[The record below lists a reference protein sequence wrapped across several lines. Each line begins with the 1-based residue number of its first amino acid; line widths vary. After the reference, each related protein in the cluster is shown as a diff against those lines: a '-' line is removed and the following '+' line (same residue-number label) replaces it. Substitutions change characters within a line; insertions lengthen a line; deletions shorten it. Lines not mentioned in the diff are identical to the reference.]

1 MLCWQTRQGHC
12 VWRRGGEERGTH
24 FGAGAKNCSGR
35 MFWRA
40 ERDCQE
46 RNLSGGVWEEQRRGR
61 WSRLLLAGPLALN
74 SACPSLPKLE
84 KPRETQLLAPYLKI
98 VRGAHSV
105 SMGPSA
111 KGKLSCATCLGR
123 DRKSVLLSPP
133 ADSLQKWGDVRRGY
147 RSAPRWALLPLP
159 QVRQQRGHSSTQGV
173 RRGRE
178 RADRFLTPAW
188 AVLTHSHAWVS
199 EGHLQSDLHWAGVAF
214 VLFGD
219 LIRSDK

>member
-1 MLCWQTRQGHC
+1 MLSIQH
-12 VWRRGGEERGTH
+12 
-24 FGAGAKNCSGR
+24 
-35 MFWRA
+35 
-40 ERDCQE
+40 
-46 RNLSGGVWEEQRRGR
+46 
-61 WSRLLLAGPLALN
+61 ALR
-74 SACPSLPKLE
+74 LPKLE

-159 QVRQQRGHSSTQGV
+159 QARQQRGHSSTQGV
-173 RRGRE
+173 RRGESEQTDSLRQPGL
-178 RADRFLTPAW
+178 FSHIHTPGCLK
-188 AVLTHSHAWVS
+188 VTCNQTFTGQELPLCYL
-199 EGHLQSDLHWAGVAF
+199 E
-214 VLFGD
+214 
-219 LIRSDK
+219 I